1 MKKNISLFI
10 SIIFF
15 ASCSSWQRIGTFT
28 MVSTRNIETS
38 KEYKELQ
45 RNVEGRDD
53 EKVIG
58 LNSQGNLKKSYHGRL
73 DAAVDNATAKVA
85 GGEFMKNVQIS
96 SMDGRMKVV
105 GDIWGTRPDGYI
117 SPEEKI
123 KRERERVDK
132 ENETKAFEK
141 EITQE
146 KKKAVQEQQK
156 KLAEEQTK
164 KRADT
169 FKVGDKVTFQA
180 AFKMKT
186 GTITGKDTNFAA
198 IKVILE
204 NGQEKIEKVAYSNLT
219 KIEK

>member
-1 MKKNISLFI
+1 
-10 SIIFF
+10 
-15 ASCSSWQRIGTFT
+15 

-53 EKVIG
+53 EKNIG
-58 LNSQGNLKKSYHGRL
+58 INSQGNLQKSYHGRL
-73 DAAVDNATAKVA
+73 DAAVDNATSKVN

-96 SMDGRMKVV
+96 SKDGRMKVV
-105 GDIWGTRPDGYI
+105 GDIWGTRPEGYT
-117 SPEEKI
+117 SPEEKARKEQEKI
-123 KRERERVDK
+123 DK
-132 ENETKAFEK
+132 NNETKAFEK
-141 EITQE
+141 EVIQE
-146 KKKAVQEQQK
+146 KKKAEQEQRN
-156 KLAEEQTK
+156 KLAEEQAK

-186 GTITGKDTNFAA
+186 GTITGKDTGFAV
-198 IKVILE
+198 IKVILD